1 MTKNELEQKLERI
14 RQNNVEVRAA
24 GRKDS
29 CFVAVHEQTVYKNP
43 LKETYVLSR
52 GQGLRIG
59 RCDKGWDPNYKITHD
74 VCVGLVPKNSITAI
88 EEGGSLYMAHS
99 DFFQFAGDH
108 PLLSGPVAYR
118 ALLTWRSSALLAG
131 PDKDTDNVANTSR
144 RRVKT
149 KFGTPGNVLRFS
161 LQDGTAQLRHTPLGE
176 LKQRFVSRRAVVA
189 AYNPFP
195 SFYMEEK
202 SIDEATHALYDAHNK
217 KVVMAKPA
225 YPHQLNILELGV
237 PRANVYPKRIK
248 NNIYFGYGVPLHI
261 VELLADTN
269 KLEWDVLMDLELRRA
284 GAPNTMDVPIVTL
297 HRWNPQRDLLNCA
310 DLTKD
315 VQYAPDAHQIELLR
329 RDIKAL

>member
-14 RQNNVEVRAA
+14 RQNHVEIKAA

-74 VCVGLVPKNSITAI
+74 VCVGLVPKSSITAI

-118 ALLTWRSSALLAG
+118 ALLTWRSSALVAG
-131 PDKDTDNVANTSR
+131 PDEGRA
-144 RRVKT
+144 KT
-149 KFGTPGNVLRFS
+149 KHGTPGNFLRFS
-161 LQDGTAQLRHTPLGE
+161 LQDGTAQLRRTPLGE

-195 SFYMEEK
+195 SFYVEEK
-202 SIDEATHALYDAHNK
+202 SIDEATHALYDAHK
-217 KVVMAKPA
+217 KTVVMVKPA

-237 PRANVYPKRIK
+237 PRANIYPKRIK
-248 NNIYFGYGVPLHI
+248 HNIYFGYGVPMSI
-261 VELLADTN
+261 VELLADAN
-269 KLEWDVLMDLELRRA
+269 KLEWDVLMDLELRHA
-284 GAPNTMDVPIVTL
+284 GAPNALEIPIVTL